1 MDLDDEELKATRESN
16 GADRIR
22 EEIKVSPK
30 IQEAI
35 NKVSEMYK
43 QQGRKLE
50 EEDKLVIYL
59 NELDQ
64 YIVKKLK
71 IKQVYRYMDDIIILV
86 KTKSEAKKALNDIE
100 KFLKE
105 KLELELKE
113 VEQKYKLEIR
123 KK

>member
-1 MDLDDEELKATRESN
+1 MAFDLDDEELKATRESN

-50 EEDKLVIYL
+50 EEDKDKLVIYL
-59 NELDQ
+59 NELD
-64 YIVKKLK
+64 KE
-71 IKQVYRYMDDIIILV
+71 
-86 KTKSEAKKALNDIE
+86 SE
-100 KFLKE
+100 
-105 KLELELKE
+105 
-113 VEQKYKLEIR
+113 R
-123 KK
+123 

>member
-1 MDLDDEELKATRESN
+1 MSFDLDDEELKATREMN

-50 EEDKLVIYL
+50 EEDKDKLVIYL
-59 NELDQ
+59 NELD
-64 YIVKKLK
+64 KE
-71 IKQVYRYMDDIIILV
+71 
-86 KTKSEAKKALNDIE
+86 SE
-100 KFLKE
+100 
-105 KLELELKE
+105 
-113 VEQKYKLEIR
+113 R
-123 KK
+123 

>member
-16 GADRIR
+16 GADTIR

-50 EEDKLVIYL
+50 EEDKDKLVIYL
-59 NELDQ
+59 NELD
-64 YIVKKLK
+64 KE
-71 IKQVYRYMDDIIILV
+71 
-86 KTKSEAKKALNDIE
+86 SE
-100 KFLKE
+100 
-105 KLELELKE
+105 
-113 VEQKYKLEIR
+113 R
-123 KK
+123 

>member
-1 MDLDDEELKATRESN
+1 MAFDLDDEELLATRRMN
-16 GADRIR
+16 GSDRIR

-59 NELDQ
+59 NELD
-64 YIVKKLK
+64 KE
-71 IKQVYRYMDDIIILV
+71 
-86 KTKSEAKKALNDIE
+86 SE
-100 KFLKE
+100 
-105 KLELELKE
+105 
-113 VEQKYKLEIR
+113 R
-123 KK
+123 

>member
-1 MDLDDEELKATRESN
+1 MSFDLDDNELKATREMN

-43 QQGRKLE
+43 QQGRKVE

-59 NELDQ
+59 NELD
-64 YIVKKLK
+64 KE
-71 IKQVYRYMDDIIILV
+71 
-86 KTKSEAKKALNDIE
+86 SE
-100 KFLKE
+100 
-105 KLELELKE
+105 
-113 VEQKYKLEIR
+113 R
-123 KK
+123 